1 MSKYFFC
8 NITARTHKLACRF
21 FCHLHFAASTKRTGW
36 GWGLTSSV
44 HVKNLAKQLCRSSNS
59 TRGSWISKGGS
70 DCVSLGSVAG
80 GRRKPKIEQFFWVCT
95 FTKLLRSLLRYAF
108 NFQQK
113 CFLGLLG
120 KKYHQ
125 NILKQDLV
133 LMVLLRATQW
143 CNLILILILRC
154 KVMAF

>member
-1 MSKYFFC
+1 MPNSFYLDLVTWIMAALFIVHRQKYGTKLGSLCYIIKQFFYSIRYAVPHRHFNVGLVLQRQYYWFLINNFIIVSRHNNTFIQTILSKYFFC

-70 DCVSLGSVAG
+70 DCVI
-80 GRRKPKIEQFFWVCT
+80 R
-95 FTKLLRSLLRYAF
+95 
-108 NFQQK
+108 
-113 CFLGLLG
+113 
-120 KKYHQ
+120 
-125 NILKQDLV
+125 
-133 LMVLLRATQW
+133 
-143 CNLILILILRC
+143 
-154 KVMAF
+154 